1 MILFHTSQLCIV
13 SHQVQLLFTFFVFR
27 FVYIW
32 DTTSRR
38 ILYKLPGHAGSV
50 NEVVFHPE
58 EPVGEWNDS
67 QITHCNNCWKTCE
80 TGLFFWLEEHKIAA
94 KKFENKVHSMWKNF
108 QKLCFSICL
117 ISIYVT
123 VILFVVAGEFN

>member
-1 MILFHTSQLCIV
+1 MYELHVVIYFV
-13 SHQVQLLFTFFVFR
+13 FVFR

-67 QITHCNNCWKTCE
+67 QITHVS
-80 TGLFFWLEEHKIAA
+80 GDLR
-94 KKFENKVHSMWKNF
+94 S
-108 QKLCFSICL
+108 CF
-117 ISIYVT
+117 VFT
-123 VILFVVAGEFN
+123 